1 MPLLCRQTRRI
12 LMNPPL
18 LLRALVAFLLLFLN
32 NYAQGQPGTVRPLE
46 PCTCPVPVDTS
57 FHTRCAYLLVPENR
71 QKRHSKTIKLPF
83 IIVESKNPRKRKDP
97 LLFTGGGPGGS
108 SLSWVQG
115 ATKSVL
121 INDRDCIAFEQRGT
135 RYALPHL
142 QGPELDEAIRESYR
156 KNLNKD
162 SMVLVGV
169 ERYKKALQAKGIDLS
184 GYNTDETVADIQDLL
199 ATLALDSVNL
209 SGVSYSGGLMLAV
222 LQKYPARIRSLILNS
237 PLPTFVPIDE
247 DEPANFN
254 ESLEVM
260 FQRVEKDS
268 TSRAQYGDLRGR
280 FQRYFTAIGT
290 TTFYLPYLEKGKTDT
305 VRIQYTRRELLGI
318 IVSVPTKQVP
328 NVINDLIN
336 GHHASY
342 VKQALDRIFGGTAAP
357 SGMRISVY
365 CADQA
370 AYHREQVGQQLYEAF
385 PYLQGYHI
393 NDVYKSICD
402 CWRVPPINPATK
414 RPFYSTTPAL
424 LADGE
429 LDNACRPLYID
440 MIHHYL
446 PNSQRL
452 LFSNRG
458 HGVGGEE
465 MTRFMQQ
472 FLNNPHQ
479 KLKSI
484 AKDIIAY

>member
-1 MPLLCRQTRRI
+1 
-12 LMNPPL
+12 MNFPF
-18 LLRALVAFLLLFLN
+18 LLRALTALLFFFPEG
-32 NYAQGQPGTVRPLE
+32 YAQGQPGTVRPLE
-46 PCTCPVPVDTS
+46 PCACPVKVDTS
-57 FHTRCAYLLVPENR
+57 FRTRCAYLLVPENR
-71 QKRHSKTIKLPF
+71 NKRHSNTIRLPF
-83 IIVESKNPRKRKDP
+83 IIVESKNPHKKEDP

-108 SLSWVQG
+108 SLGWVQG
-115 ATKSVL
+115 VAKSVL

-169 ERYKKALQAKGIDLS
+169 KRYKKALEKRGIDLS
-184 GYNTDETVADIQDLL
+184 GYNTDETVADIQDLM

-222 LQKYPARIRSLILNS
+222 LQKDPTRIRSLILNS

-254 ESLEVM
+254 ESLEIM
-260 FQRVEKDS
+260 FQRLEKDS
-268 TSRAQYGDLRGR
+268 VSRARYGDLRAR
-280 FQRYFTAIGT
+280 FQRYFTSIGT
-290 TTFYLPYLEKGKTDT
+290 TKFYQPYLEKGKTDT

-318 IVSVPTKQVP
+318 IVSAPTKQVP
-328 NVINDLIN
+328 NVIDELIK

-342 VKQALDRIFGGTAAP
+342 MKQALDRIFGGTAAP

-370 AYHREQVGQQLYEAF
+370 AYHREQVSQQLYEVY

-393 NDVYKSICD
+393 NDVYKSMCD

-414 RPFYSTTPAL
+414 RPFYSTIPAL

-452 LFSNRG
+452 LFLNRA

-472 FLNNPHQ
+472 FLNNPGL
-479 KLKSI
+479 KLKSTE
-484 AKDIIAY
+484 KEIIAY

>member
-1 MPLLCRQTRRI
+1 
-12 LMNPPL
+12 MNSSL
-18 LLRALVAFLLLFLN
+18 LLRALAVFLLLCRSA
-32 NYAQGQPGTVRPLE
+32 YAQGQPGTVRPLE
-46 PCTCPVPVDTS
+46 PCACPVAVDSS

-71 QKRHSKTIKLPF
+71 QKRNSKTIKLPF
-83 IIVESKNPRKRKDP
+83 IIVESKNPHKKKDP
-97 LLFTGGGPGGS
+97 LLFTSGGPGAS
-108 SLSWVQG
+108 SLGWVQG
-115 ATKSVL
+115 AAKSTI

-142 QGPELDEAIRESYR
+142 QSPELDEAIRESYR

-169 ERYKKALQAKGIDLS
+169 KRYKKALQAKGIDLS

-209 SGVSYSGGLMLAV
+209 HGGSYSGGLMMAV
-222 LQKYPARIRSLILNS
+222 LHKSPARIRSLILDS

-268 TSRAQYGDLRGR
+268 ASKARYGNLRDR
-280 FQRYFTAIGT
+280 FRRYFTAIGT
-290 TTFYLPYLEKGKTDT
+290 TRFYLPYVEKGRTDT
-305 VRIQYTRRELLGI
+305 LRIQYTRRELLGI
-318 IVSVPTKQVP
+318 IVNAPTKQIP
-328 NVINDLIN
+328 NVIDELIN

-342 VKQALDRIFGGTAAP
+342 VKQALDHVFQSAAAP

-365 CADQA
+365 CADQP
-370 AYHREQVGQQLYEAF
+370 AYHREQVSQQLYEAY

-393 NDVYKSICD
+393 NDVYTSMCD

-414 RPFYSTTPAL
+414 RPFYSTIPAL

-452 LFSNRG
+452 LFQNKA
-458 HGVGGEE
+458 HGVGGAA
-465 MTRFMQQ
+465 MTLFMQQ

-479 KLKSI
+479 KLTST